1 VSALLNALK
10 ARIAN
15 PAITFASEGNS
26 TSPSSNERSLD
37 DLAPPPAPRSSE
49 ASDGNTSAR
58 RLMLMGDHPRANKQI
73 AVLASDIRPAKSR
86 IASWSIG
93 HFASTGHDPAP
104 SNHHIASS
112 KGEAV

>member
-1 VSALLNALK
+1 MSALLNALK

-15 PAITFASEGNS
+15 PATTFASGGSS
-26 TSPSSNERSLD
+26 TSPPSNDRSRD

-49 ASDGNTSAR
+49 VSDGDTPAR
-58 RLMLMGDHPRANKQI
+58 RLMLMGDHPRANKQN
-73 AVLASDIRPAKSR
+73 AVPASDVPLAKSR

-93 HFASTGHDPAP
+93 HFASTGPDPAP

-112 KGEAV
+112 KGEVV